1 MVKDYTSRPCI
12 YVPVLKIRVIICIV
26 VTIAQADLTRP
37 HRKTGSS
44 DAGEEID
51 RLISTALKTN
61 RPTYLTL
68 PTDIVG
74 SKGRDS
80 LNVSRDTLGES
91 VKNA

>member
-1 MVKDYTSRPCI
+1 MLHHTLGDGRFDAYQNI
-12 YVPVLKIRVIICIV
+12 YKNI
-26 VTIAQADLTRP
+26 TIAQADLTRP

-51 RLISTALKTN
+51 RLITIALKTN

-74 SKGRDS
+74 STEAD
-80 LNVSRDTLGES
+80 ES
-91 VKNA
+91 YLQK